1 MTITSFYLVFR
12 FVDRDMMMRFNIG
25 LAVGHTYA
33 HGQASFGIGE
43 RATNGTCGPRMDDID
58 ELDSSLPAH
67 VVATGSDSDNSSID
81 DDLDADLTDN
91 DENDETFLAMTEM
104 YGIV

>member
-12 FVDRDMMMRFNIG
+12 FVDRDMMMQYNIG

-33 HGQASFGIGE
+33 HGQASFGE

-67 VVATGSDSDNSSID
+67 VVAAGSDSDNSSID
-81 DDLDADLTDN
+81 DNLDADLTDS

-104 YGIV
+104 HGIV